1 ITKEVTTS
9 GNNTYYEFELNG
21 QKYYGDVRN
30 FKLKQYDQIV
40 SEKPLDADGTIQY
53 FEYSE
58 YGTVPWGTR
67 EYQSLGVLKNS
78 IGKTVEITK
87 EVTTSGNN
95 TYYEFELNGQKYYG
109 DVRNFKLKQYDQIVS
124 EKQIDADGTIQYFE
138 YSEYGSVP
146 WGTREYQ
153 SLGVLKNSIG
163 KTVEITKEVT
173 TSGNNTYYE
182 FELNGQKY
190 YGDVRN
196 FKLKQYDQIVSEKPL
211 DVDGTIQYFEYSEY
225 GSVPWG
231 TRGYQSLGVLKN
243 SIGKTVEITKE
254 VTTSGNNTYYE
265 FELNGQ
271 KYYGDVR
278 NFKLKQYDQIVSE
291 KSLDADGT
299 IQYFE
304 YSEYGSVP
312 WGTRGYQSLGVL
324 KNSIGKTVEITKE
337 VTTSGNNTYYEFE
350 LNGQKYYGDVRNFKL
365 KQYDQI
371 VSEKPLDADGTI
383 QYFEYSEYGSVP
395 WGTRGYQSLGVLKN
409 SIGKTVEITKEVTTS
424 GNNTYYEFELNE
436 QKYYGDIRNFE
447 LKQ

>member
-1 ITKEVTTS
+1 
-9 GNNTYYEFELNG
+9 
-21 QKYYGDVRN
+21 
-30 FKLKQYDQIV
+30 
-40 SEKPLDADGTIQY
+40 
-53 FEYSE
+53 
-58 YGTVPWGTR
+58 
-67 EYQSLGVLKNS
+67 
-78 IGKTVEITK
+78 
-87 EVTTSGNN
+87 
-95 TYYEFELNGQKYYG
+95 
-109 DVRNFKLKQYDQIVS
+109 
-124 EKQIDADGTIQYFE
+124 
-138 YSEYGSVP
+138 
-146 WGTREYQ
+146 YQ

-371 VSEKPLDADGTI
+371 VSEKPLDADGT
-383 QYFEYSEYGSVP
+383 
-395 WGTRGYQSLGVLKN
+395 
-409 SIGKTVEITKEVTTS
+409 
-424 GNNTYYEFELNE
+424 
-436 QKYYGDIRNFE
+436 
-447 LKQ
+447 